1 MNRSL
6 LLPLLICVA
15 LAGASSAHATNA
27 RLLRYPD
34 VSKTQVAFVYAGD
47 IWVAPKNGGEAVRL
61 SSPLGEESFPK
72 FSPDGQTI
80 AFSANYDGNTDIYTL
95 PVRGGVPTR
104 VTYHGATDR
113 VLGWYPDGQSILF
126 ASGRTSERDRY
137 NKLFKVSKDGGLPE
151 PLPVPYGE
159 MGAISA
165 DESLL
170 AYTPISID
178 YRTWKRY
185 RGGMTADIWL
195 FDLKTKSAR
204 NVTENI
210 ANDSFPMWNGKTLF
224 FLSDRDGKLRHNLW
238 SLDTRT
244 GKTSQVTQFK
254 DADVQSPS
262 MGPEEIVFTTGE
274 QLWLLDLKTLKPRAV
289 EFTVVTDGSE
299 LKERQMSVADYIQGY
314 DVSPS
319 GKRVV
324 VAARGDIFTLP
335 KEHGITRNLTRSSGV
350 AERWPTWSP
359 DGKRIAYFTDR
370 PGEYQLAVRNE
381 DGTGTE
387 EILTTLEPGFRYRPQ
402 WSPDSQQIAFV
413 DFAMRLWLYDFE
425 KKSARQ
431 IDKML
436 WLYEG
441 ELSRFRVSWSAD
453 SRWVA
458 YTGDLENGHTAI
470 VIYDTKESTRHQV
483 TSGFYDDSQPVF
495 DPEGKYLFFRSGR
508 SFEPLYSDLD
518 HTWVYP
524 NTRVLMAVP
533 LRRDVPSLL
542 AARNDEENEKKPED
556 KKKDDAEKESD
567 KAETK
572 ADKIAEAD
580 ADSKAA
586 EKGESTE
593 KKDDAR
599 DKAKPDDKKPKPV
612 MIDLA
617 DFERRAEALPVKAG
631 NYDDLAAVK
640 GKLLYRWLGRAGA
653 DDGQAIDYYDLEKRE
668 TKRILDGATDFILA
682 AKGET
687 LLARKGSDF
696 YLIEP
701 KEKQS
706 LSKAVDKGGLTAVIQ
721 PMAEWRQLFTDA
733 WRIERDFFYDPNMH
747 GVDWPAVRERYAK
760 LIEQC
765 VTRWDVNYVLGEM
778 IAELNASHTYRSGG
792 DVEKP
797 PTKKVGYLGC
807 DFTLTNGAYQISRI
821 LDGGAWDNE
830 VRSPLQQTATTNSLT
845 GQYLLAVNGVP
856 VDTAL
861 EPAAAFQGL
870 AGETVQLTVNRKPS
884 LDGATN
890 FFLKTLESEARLRNL
905 AWIEA
910 NRARVAEASDGRV
923 GYIYVPNTGRDGQS
937 ELVRQYQGQFHLPG
951 LIIDERFNSGGQI
964 PDRFV
969 ELIGRKVENYWAVR
983 HGKDWQ
989 SPPNAHNGSMAML
1002 INGWSGSGGDCF
1014 PYYFKRAGLGPL
1026 IGTRTWGGLIGVT
1039 GSPGLID
1046 NGGVTAPAFAI
1057 YDLKSNWI
1065 IESEGVSPDIEVVDH
1080 PEEFARGRDPQLERA
1095 IAEVLKDLRANPPL
1109 KVNRP
1114 KYPDRSGK

>member
-1 MNRSL
+1 MKNTLSL
-6 LLPLLICVA
+6 CLLSAVA
-15 LAGASSAHATNA
+15 LCDGISASATNA

-34 VSKTQVAFVYAGD
+34 VSKTRVTFVYAGD

-61 SSPLGEESFPK
+61 SSPRGEESFPK
-72 FSPDGQTI
+72 FSPDGETI
-80 AFSANYDGNTDIYTL
+80 AFSANYDGNTDIYTI
-95 PVRGGVPTR
+95 PVKGGVPTR
-104 VTYHGATDR
+104 ITYHGATDR
-113 VLGWYPDGQSILF
+113 VLGWYPDGKSILF

-137 NKLFKVSKDGGLPE
+137 NKLFKVSKVGGLPE
-151 PLPVPYGE
+151 QLPVPYGE
-159 MGAISA
+159 MAAISP

-195 FDLKTKSAR
+195 FDLKTKSAK
-204 NVTENI
+204 NVTENT
-210 ANDSFPMWNGKTLF
+210 ANDSFPMWNGKTLY

-238 SLDTRT
+238 SLDTHSGRIN
-244 GKTSQVTQFK
+244 QVTQFK
-254 DADVQSPS
+254 DAEVQSPS

-299 LKERQMSVADYIQGY
+299 LKERQANAADYVQGY

-324 VAARGDIFTLP
+324 LAARGDIFTLP

-381 DGTGTE
+381 DGTGE
-387 EILTTLEPGFRYRPQ
+387 EESLTKLGPGFRYRPQ
-402 WSPDSQQIAFV
+402 WSPDSKQIAFV

-425 KKSARQ
+425 KRTAQQ

-441 ELSRFRVSWSAD
+441 ELARFRVSWSAD
-453 SRWVA
+453 SRWLTYA
-458 YTGDLENGHTAI
+458 GDLENGHTAI
-470 VIYDTKESTRHQV
+470 VIYDTEKSARHQV

-508 SFEPLYSDLD
+508 SFEPIYSDLD
-518 HTWVYP
+518 HTWIYP

-542 AARNDEENEKKPED
+542 AARNDEENDRKTDD
-556 KKKDDAEKESD
+556 KKKDDSD
-567 KAETK
+567 KEGEK
-572 ADKIAEAD
+572 PESKSEKQDD
-580 ADSKAA
+580 SSSDSKAGG
-586 EKGESTE
+586 KTESDD
-593 KKDDAR
+593 KKVDAK
-599 DKAKPDDKKPKPV
+599 DKTKSDAKKPKPV
-612 MIDLA
+612 LIDLT
-617 DFERRAEALPVKAG
+617 DFERRAEALPVKPG

-640 GKLLYRWLGRAGA
+640 GRLLYRWLGRAGA
-653 DDGQAIDYYDLEKRE
+653 DNGSAIDYYDLEKRE
-668 TKRILDGATDFILA
+668 TKRIVDGATDFVLT

-687 LLARKGSDF
+687 LLVRKGSDF

-706 LSKAVDKGGLTAVIQ
+706 LSKRVETGGLSMTVQ
-721 PMAEWRQLFTDA
+721 PMEEWRQLFTDA

-747 GVDWPAVRERYAK
+747 GVDWPAVRQRYSK
-760 LIEQC
+760 LIGQC
-765 VTRWDVNYVLGEM
+765 VTRWDVNYVIGEM

-792 DVEKP
+792 DVEKSP
-797 PTKKVGYLGC
+797 VRKIGYLGC

-830 VRSPLQQTATTNSLT
+830 VRSPLHQTATANALV

-856 VDTAL
+856 VDTVL

-870 AGETVQLTVNRKPS
+870 AGETVQLTLNGKPS

-890 FFLKTLESEARLRNL
+890 LLVKTLESEARLRNL
-905 AWIEA
+905 AWIES
-910 NRARVAEASDGRV
+910 NRARVADASEGKI

-969 ELIGRKVENYWAVR
+969 ELIGRKVENYWSVR

-1014 PYYFKRAGLGPL
+1014 PYYFKNAGLGPL
-1026 IGTRTWGGLIGVT
+1026 IGTRTWGGLIGIT

-1046 NGGVTAPAFAI
+1046 GGGVTAPAFAI

-1065 IESEGVSPDIEVVDH
+1065 IESEGVSPDIEVVDN
-1080 PEEFARGRDPQLERA
+1080 PADFAKGRDPQLERA

-1114 KYPDRSGK
+1114 KYPDRSGN